1 MDSLGIPAQCIPTP
15 LCVQQARSFIYRNRH
30 GFWVGNGHALKE
42 VSAQLPS
49 IFDGNQTLQLVDL
62 GAGMYGGKYE
72 NGTIRAKDDDSDALI
87 LLAGFGKRAHVH
99 ALEARPDKAEE
110 LREEAQRRPQTT
122 AYEASNLHVYAMG
135 ASDSPGSLRFAHC
148 GGGTN
153 WMILPNGTSPHA
165 GCHVKY
171 TVPVRSLDEMAA
183 SGTFFNQPI
192 SYVKVDVEGGEI
204 EVAKGMQNL
213 LASQQID
220 LMSFEYAKNW
230 NPELF
235 YLAQTGQNK
244 RITPA
249 HMAALD
255 NSSSMRERT
264 LGSFQKRMTDLGY
277 DTYLLHGDVA
287 KEKQG
292 EGPRAPKPSA
302 TVVTLVPVYGD
313 FFSRADVE
321 ICLRRHH
328 FLQPF
333 CWNDLLVV
341 RRGNVE
347 LKERLLHQFHGSRR
361 SLFPNCTCI

>member
-1 MDSLGIPAQCIPTP
+1 MGSLGIPAQCIPTP
-15 LCVQQARSFIYRNRH
+15 LCVQQARSFIHRSRH

-49 IFDGNQTLQLVDL
+49 IFDGDQTLQLVDL

-110 LREEAQRRPQTT
+110 LREEARRRPQTT
-122 AYEASNLHVYAMG
+122 AYEASYLHVYAMG
-135 ASDSPGSLRFAHC
+135 ASDSPGSLRFAH
-148 GGGTN
+148 
-153 WMILPNGTSPHA
+153 L
-165 GCHVKY
+165 
-171 TVPVRSLDEMAA
+171 PVRSLDEMAA

-249 HMAALD
+249 HIAALD

-277 DTYLLHGDVA
+277 DTYLLHGEVA

-292 EGPRAPKPSA
+292 EGHLVPKPSA
-302 TVVTLVPVYGD
+302 TVMLKSAFVDITFCNRFVGMTCLLFG
-313 FFSRADVE
+313 VE
-321 ICLRRHH
+321 ML
-328 FLQPF
+328 
-333 CWNDLLVV
+333 
-341 RRGNVE
+341 
-347 LKERLLHQFHGSRR
+347 S
-361 SLFPNCTCI
+361 